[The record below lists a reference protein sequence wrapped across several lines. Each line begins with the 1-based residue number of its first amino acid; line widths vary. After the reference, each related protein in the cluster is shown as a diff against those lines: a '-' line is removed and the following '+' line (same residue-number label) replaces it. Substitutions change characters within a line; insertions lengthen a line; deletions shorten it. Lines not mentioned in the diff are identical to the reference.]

1 MDINRN
7 QWFMIG
13 IVLLLLGVQLKLVD
27 SYVLNE
33 RVSQKIAERSGNPVA
48 SPSPFPRFLST
59 VSPTPRKVIEPPS
72 WLGWAVLSVGAVVTL
87 HSLAMKKPG
96 D

>member
-1 MDINRN
+1 M
-7 QWFMIG
+7 
-13 IVLLLLGVQLKLVD
+13 
-27 SYVLNE
+27 
-33 RVSQKIAERSGNPVA
+33 
-48 SPSPFPRFLST
+48 
-59 VSPTPRKVIEPPS
+59 PRKVIEPPS